1 MSKPSLTRRRNISA
15 DDQAFI
21 QGASS
26 AADLEKPKTPK
37 ASAGRVT
44 QSITFEGQLLERLD
58 RYRDRAGGLS
68 RRSVVMAAL
77 VEYLDRHGA

>member
-1 MSKPSLTRRRNISA
+1 MSKPSLTRRRNIST

-21 QGASS
+21 AGAAPSTP
-26 AADLEKPKTPK
+26 KPKNSTR
-37 ASAGRVT
+37 RVT
-44 QSITFEGQLLERLD
+44 QSITFEGQLLERLE